1 MLVIMTSV
9 IGIYQ
14 GLTMIRLASISL
26 RAVFMENRQPCG
38 AFFYMKRRA
47 LFFQRGIVNLSRT
60 LSLSG

>member
-47 LFFQRGIVNLSRT
+47 CFLKGYRKPVRT

>member
-26 RAVFMENRQPCG
+26 RAVFMENRQPSG
-38 AFFYMKRRA
+38 AFFYIKRRA
-47 LFFQRGIVNLSRT
+47 CF
-60 LSLSG
+60 